1 MNFDLGTEH
10 WFQQG
15 GFVMYILSIFSIV
28 VIAITLEKVF
38 FLSKIGRKIDELKQ
52 AVKDSDKDKLAGC
65 IDDPLFA
72 LYYRLAEITQ
82 TTNKIEDSLRMLDRA
97 IKRFENRLA
106 RGVGWLATIGNT
118 APFVGLFGTVIG
130 IIRAFK
136 ALSDADPAAY
146 GGVSSGIAEALI
158 ATASGLIVAVPAVI
172 LFNFLIRRISNV
184 MVHVRLDAEDFM
196 ETLMDSGSSPE

>member
-15 GFVMYILSIFSIV
+15 GFAMYILTIFSIV

-38 FLSKIGRKIDELKQ
+38 FLSKVGKKLNELKQ
-52 AVKDSDKDKLAGC
+52 AVKDRDKDKLTECA
-65 IDDPLFA
+65 DDPLYA
-72 LYYRLAEITQ
+72 LYSRLAEITQ
-82 TTNKIEDSLRMLDRA
+82 TTRTVDDALRMLDRS
-97 IKRFENRLA
+97 IKRFENRLS

-118 APFVGLFGTVIG
+118 APFVGLFGTVLG
-130 IIRAFK
+130 IIRAFR

-146 GGVSSGIAEALI
+146 GGLSSGIAEALI

-172 LFNFLIRRISNV
+172 LFNFLVRRISNI
-184 MVHVRLDAEDFM
+184 MIHVRLDAEDFL
-196 ETLMDSGSSPE
+196 ENLINPES